1 MALFWTI
8 LVIAL
13 ICLEAAT
20 VQFVSIWF
28 AGGAFAAL
36 IAAMSGA
43 GIWLQTVIFVI
54 ISALLLIFT
63 RKLIRKLKAKEPLKT
78 NTDALIGQNGTVL
91 ELISN
96 INSSGSVKVGAMVW
110 SARSENGEDIPAG
123 TTVTVKKIDGV
134 KLIVDIKKE
143 D

>member
-1 MALFWTI
+1 MALLWTI
-8 LVIAL
+8 LVVVF

-36 IAAMSGA
+36 IATLSGS
-43 GIWLQTVIFVI
+43 GIWLQTVVFVI
-54 ISALLLIFT
+54 VSALLLIFT
-63 RKLIRKLKAKEPLKT
+63 RKLIRRIKAKEPLKT

-91 ELISN
+91 DLISN

-110 SARSENGEDIPAG
+110 SARSENGEDIPVGA
-123 TTVTVKKIDGV
+123 TVTVKKIDGV
-134 KLIVDIKKE
+134 KLIVEKE
-143 D
+143 S

>member
-1 MALFWTI
+1 MAFFWTV
-8 LVIAL
+8 LVIAF
-13 ICLEAAT
+13 ICIEAAT

-36 IAAMSGA
+36 IAAMAGA
-43 GIWLQTVIFVI
+43 DIWLQTVVFVI
-54 ISALLLIFT
+54 VSTLLLIFT
-63 RKLIRKLKAKEPLKT
+63 RRLIRKLKAKEPLKT

-110 SARSENGEDIPAG
+110 SARSESGEEIPAG

-134 KLIVDIKKE
+134 KLIVEKE
-143 D
+143 S

>member
-8 LVIAL
+8 LVIAF
-13 ICLEAAT
+13 ISLEAAT

-36 IAAMSGA
+36 IAAMCNA
-43 GIWLQTVIFVI
+43 DIWLQMVTFVI
-54 ISALLLIFT
+54 VSALLLIFT

-78 NTDALIGQNGTVL
+78 NTDALIGQSGNVL

-110 SARSENGEDIPAG
+110 SARSESGEDIPAG
-123 TTVTVKKIDGV
+123 ATVTVKKIDGV
-134 KLIVDIKKE
+134 KLIVDIKK
-143 D
+143 